1 MRTPHR
7 ARLEQLEGAVRAAV
21 QPGRIAPPALGG
33 LTEAEVELYA
43 DLCARAREGT
53 PEVQDRLGE
62 VLGSPERLREVL
74 RILAEVGAGEEW
86 TLEGI
91 LGRARGLTVP
101 EVLEREDG
109 PAILGALADHVFA
122 QLEGGD
128 HADTPDPHGE
138 PPGCAFRARRPPGR
152 PECHPD
158 GVCGVN
164 RPGSAL
170 ESVAGV
176 LGRACRT

>member
-1 MRTPHR
+1 MRSTR
-7 ARLEQLEGAVRAAV
+7 ARLEQLEVAVRAAV
-21 QPGRIAPPALGG
+21 QPGAIPAPALGG

-62 VLGSPERLREVL
+62 VLGSPERLQEVL

-101 EVLEREDG
+101 EVLARPDG
-109 PAILGALADHVFA
+109 AAILAAVADDFFADREEADHTQA
-122 QLEGGD
+122 PE
-128 HADTPDPHGE
+128 A
-138 PPGCAFRARRPPGR
+138 PPAAT
-152 PECHPD
+152 
-158 GVCGVN
+158 
-164 RPGSAL
+164 GSPQTRGKPQ
-170 ESVAGV
+170 ERG
-176 LGRACRT
+176 

>member
-1 MRTPHR
+1 M
-7 ARLEQLEGAVRAAV
+7 RAALSAHSSV
-21 QPGRIAPPALGG
+21 DNQLRSSSS
-33 LTEAEVELYA
+33 
-43 DLCARAREGT
+43 CGT

-128 HADTPDPHGE
+128 HADTPDP
-138 PPGCAFRARRPPGR
+138 
-152 PECHPD
+152 
-158 GVCGVN
+158 
-164 RPGSAL
+164 
-170 ESVAGV
+170 
-176 LGRACRT
+176 T